1 MNAIPYVQCFLDET
15 AGHNKLVN
23 GAVEI
28 DYLRDL
34 RNSGV
39 VIYLIMAQ
47 QMSFPPRM
55 RSICPDLLRYILTDS
70 CSSNR

>member
-1 MNAIPYVQCFLDET
+1 MNGIPYVQCFLDET
-15 AGHNKLVN
+15 TGYNKLVN

-28 DYLRDL
+28 AYLRDS
-34 RNSGV
+34 RNSEI

-55 RSICPDLLRYILTDS
+55 RSICPNLLRYILTDS